1 MKAAIDAVVGRTR
14 TALITFIAIVVAGI
28 VSYISLPKEAE
39 PDIEIPFVFIEIF
52 LEGVSPEDSERL
64 LVRPMEQ
71 ELRTLAGVK
80 EMVASGGENRATI
93 TLEFEAAVDVDKAL
107 ADVRERVDLAKAKLP
122 VDAEEPRVYEV
133 KFSKFDPM
141 LVMILGGQVPERV
154 LHRIS
159 RRLKEQLESLSGV
172 LEVNLVGI
180 GEELLEVVID
190 PAAMESYGLSPADV
204 LNFVQR
210 NTRLVAAGSMQGEQ
224 GRFPIKV
231 PGHHRALAF

>member
-14 TALITFIAIVVAGI
+14 SALITFIAIVVAGI

-93 TLEFEAAVDVDKAL
+93 TLEFDAAVDVDKAL
-107 ADVRERVDLAKAKLP
+107 ADVRERVENL
-122 VDAEEPRVYEV
+122 EHVY
-133 KFSKFDPM
+133 S
-141 LVMILGGQVPERV
+141 
-154 LHRIS
+154 
-159 RRLKEQLESLSGV
+159 
-172 LEVNLVGI
+172 
-180 GEELLEVVID
+180 ELTK
-190 PAAMESYGLSPADV
+190 
-204 LNFVQR
+204 R
-210 NTRLVAAGSMQGEQ
+210 
-224 GRFPIKV
+224 
-231 PGHHRALAF
+231 

>member
-71 ELRTLAGVK
+71 ELRTVAGGK

-93 TLEFEAAVDVDKAL
+93 TLEFEAAVDVDKN
-107 ADVRERVDLAKAKLP
+107 RTWKSQK
-122 VDAEEPRVYEV
+122 
-133 KFSKFDPM
+133 
-141 LVMILGGQVPERV
+141 QT
-154 LHRIS
+154 S
-159 RRLKEQLESLSGV
+159 RDQF
-172 LEVNLVGI
+172 
-180 GEELLEVVID
+180 
-190 PAAMESYGLSPADV
+190 Y
-204 LNFVQR
+204 
-210 NTRLVAAGSMQGEQ
+210 
-224 GRFPIKV
+224 
-231 PGHHRALAF
+231 